1 MRSEPTHGA
10 SQIGIPSMT
19 GRSAVVFCM
28 PEQGHFKRLLPL
40 ISGLAG
46 AGLTTHVF
54 TDLRYREAVERA
66 GGRFADVFAGRPLEA
81 ADAKS
86 LPVPCRYVSFAA
98 HYAESVLSEVAALR
112 PALVVH
118 DTFAVIGVV
127 VATHL
132 KLPRVAVCSGHN
144 AAPGPTLEALRRDPR
159 ANVSDECWRAVA
171 LLRERHGMPDASPYS
186 YATGLSS
193 DLNVYCEPPEFLRPD
208 EREAFEP
215 IAFFGSL
222 AAGAPGE
229 EATAE
234 SLFGEDSGHKLRVYA
249 SFGTVVWR
257 YYEAAVLAALE
268 AVADAVASLDSAVA
282 IVSLGGRGTPE
293 HAALLTRRSVRV
305 EPYVEQL
312 RVLREAS
319 VFVTH
324 HGLNSTHEAIYQ
336 RTPMISYPFFGDQ
349 PGLAKRCQELGL
361 AIPLADAPR
370 APVSPEAV
378 RSAFARI
385 ASQRTA
391 IQARFETARGWELAA
406 IRARGAVIQRIAAL
420 MDSGIR

>member
-1 MRSEPTHGA
+1 
-10 SQIGIPSMT
+10 MT
-19 GRSAVVFCM
+19 GRAAAVFCM

-46 AGLTTHVF
+46 AGVATHVF
-54 TDLRYREAVERA
+54 TDLRYREPVERA
-66 GGRFADVFAGRPLEA
+66 GGRFVDVFAGRPLEA

-98 HYAESVLSEVAALR
+98 HYADSVLREVAALR

-127 VATHL
+127 VANRL

-159 ANVSDECWRAVA
+159 ASVADECWRAVA
-171 LLRERHGMPDASPYS
+171 LLRERHGMPDASPFS
-186 YATGLSS
+186 YAACLSRE
-193 DLNVYCEPPEFLRPD
+193 LNVYCEPPEFLRED
-208 EREAFEP
+208 ERAAFEP

-222 AAGAPGE
+222 AAEAPVAE
-229 EATAE
+229 VASE
-234 SLFGEDSGHKLRVYA
+234 SLFGGGSAHALRVYA

-268 AVADAVASLDSAVA
+268 AVADAVASRGDAVA
-282 IVSLGGRGTPE
+282 LVSLGGRGTPE
-293 HAALLTRRSVRV
+293 HAARLARRNVRV
-305 EPYVEQL
+305 EPYVEQW

-324 HGLNSTHEAIYQ
+324 HGLNSTHEAIFQ
-336 RTPMISYPFFGDQ
+336 RTPMLSYPFFGDQ

-361 AIPLADAPR
+361 AIPLADEPR
-370 APVSPEAV
+370 APITPEAV
-378 RSAFARI
+378 RAAFARV
-385 ASQRTA
+385 ASERTA
-391 IQARFETARGWELAA
+391 MQARFETARGWELAA
-406 IRARGAVIQRIAAL
+406 IRGRGAVIERIVAL
-420 MDSGIR
+420 MDSAIR

>member
-1 MRSEPTHGA
+1 M
-10 SQIGIPSMT
+10 I
-19 GRSAVVFCM
+19 GRSAAVFCM

-46 AGLTTHVF
+46 AGIATHVF

-66 GGRFADVFAGRPLEA
+66 GGRFVDVFAGRPLAA

-127 VATHL
+127 VANQL

-159 ANVSDECWRAVA
+159 ANVADECWRAVA
-171 LLRERHGMPDASPYS
+171 LLRERHGMPDASPFS
-186 YATGLSS
+186 YAACLSRE
-193 DLNVYCEPPEFLRPD
+193 LNVYCEPPEFLRGD
-208 EREAFEP
+208 ERAAFEP

-222 AAGAPGE
+222 AAEAPVAE
-229 EATAE
+229 VASE
-234 SLFGEDSGHKLRVYA
+234 SLFGADPAHELRVYA

-257 YYEAAVLAALE
+257 YYEAAALAALE
-268 AVADAVASLDSAVA
+268 AVADAVASRGDAVA
-282 IVSLGGRGTPE
+282 LVSLGGRGTPE
-293 HAALLTRRSVRV
+293 HAARLARRNVRV
-305 EPYVEQL
+305 EPYVEQW

-324 HGLNSTHEAIYQ
+324 HGLNSTHEAIFQ

-370 APVSPEAV
+370 APVTPEAV
-378 RSAFARI
+378 RAAFARI
-385 ASQRTA
+385 ASERTA
-391 IQARFETARGWELAA
+391 MQARFETARDWELAA
-406 IRARGAVIQRIAAL
+406 IRARGAVVERIVAL
-420 MDSGIR
+420 MDSAIR